1 MFLEYC
7 FQIAS
12 WIWMLIYLSTI
23 PAPSCPMAVGVLTMS
38 SPNPPSC
45 QKWTSDPQIPT
56 ESILIRTSLSLG
68 SGIGVWLILKSFA
81 LWTVT
86 VKLLAIFVFFEI
98 FQATRMQT
106 FIIIKLT
113 IFWKVLDLT
122 VSEVIQYQN
131 GYMWLAVR
139 NYYVRLQTRFS
150 LHSSWHVNLIS
161 RYAYIISVI
170 NLFS

>member
-1 MFLEYC
+1 
-7 FQIAS
+7 
-12 WIWMLIYLSTI
+12 MLIYLSTI

-45 QKWTSDPQIPT
+45 QKWTSDPHIPT
-56 ESILIRTSLSLG
+56 ESILIRTSLFFG

-98 FQATRMQT
+98 FQEISIQII
-106 FIIIKLT
+106 IIIKLT

-122 VSEVIQYQN
+122 VSELIKYQN
-131 GYMWLAVR
+131 GYMWLEVR
-139 NYYVRLQTRFS
+139 NHYVRLSNRFS
-150 LHSSWHVNLIS
+150 LHNSWHVNLIS
-161 RYAYIISVI
+161 IYSYRISI
-170 NLFS
+170 FK